1 MEQNLLHTNIAYLKG
16 VGPKKAE
23 VLKKELGV
31 FTYQDMLNQIPF
43 RYIDRS
49 QIQKVAYINDDSV
62 YYQLVGTISNIK
74 MIGAPRAT
82 RATGVF
88 SDETGSI
95 EVVWFRGLKWLKN
108 RFKPGVKY
116 VLFGK
121 ASEFNH
127 NYNFVH
133 PEIEEYNP
141 QDPLIGEGLQ
151 GVYNT
156 TERMKDNG
164 LGTRTIAKL
173 QKLIL
178 QQVFEYIP
186 ETLPKVLI
194 EQEQLIPRRYAYYQ
208 IHLPANNVEIQQAT
222 RRLKYEEHFFFQ
234 LKLLRNKMHR
244 EQAIKG
250 HVFSVVGD
258 CFNNFY
264 SHHLPFPLTNAQ
276 KRVIKEIR
284 KDLGS
289 GHQMNRLLQGD
300 VGSGKTIVALMV
312 MLLALDN
319 GFQAC
324 LMAPTEILATQHFA
338 TLQEQLKDMDIN
350 FALLTGSTKTKERNK
365 IYKELA
371 DGTMQIVVGTH
382 ALIESK
388 VVFKNLGL
396 AIIDEQHRFGV
407 EQRAKFYEK
416 TEVPPHTLVMTATPI
431 PRTLAMTQYG
441 DLDVSKIDELPP
453 GRKPVQ
459 TYHIY
464 SDDRY
469 RIMMFMKQQIALG
482 RQIYVVYPCIKE
494 SENTDMIALQEGY
507 EALLH
512 DFPEPQYKLCVCH
525 GRLSA
530 EDKDFEMQ
538 RFINRNAQIMVATTV
553 IEVGVNVPNATVMII
568 ENANRFGLSQLHQL
582 RGRVGRGADQSYCIL
597 VTDHKLT
604 NDGKTRMKTMCST
617 NDGFEIAEVDLELRG
632 PGETGGTRQSGQ
644 IEMMIGDLQKDG
656 PLIPQVRESAIRLLA
671 DDPKLIKPENRMLRE
686 HYRELFAQT
695 FDWSQVG

>member
-1 MEQNLLHTNIAYLKG
+1 MEQNLLQTKIAYLKG

-23 VLKKELGV
+23 ILQKELGV
-31 FTYQDMLNQIPF
+31 FTYQDMLNQFPF

-49 QIQKVAYINDDSV
+49 QIQKVANINDDTV
-62 YYQLVGTISNIK
+62 YYQLIGTISNLQL
-74 MIGAPRAT
+74 IGKPRAT
-82 RATGVF
+82 RATARF
-88 SDETGSI
+88 SDDSGSI
-95 EVVWFRGLKWLKN
+95 EIVFFRGLKWIKD
-108 RFKPGVKY
+108 RFKPGVRY

-127 NYNFVH
+127 NFNFVH

-141 QDPLIGEGLQ
+141 NDPLIGEGLQ
-151 GVYNT
+151 GVYNS
-156 TERMKDNG
+156 TERLRDNG
-164 LGTRTIAKL
+164 LGPRTIAKL
-173 QKLIL
+173 QKLVL
-178 QQVFEYIP
+178 QQVWDFIP
-186 ETLPKVLI
+186 ETLPKYLL
-194 EQEQLIPRRYAYYQ
+194 EQESLIPRKYAYYQ
-208 IHLPANNVEIQQAT
+208 IHLPSNNIEIQQAT
-222 RRLKYEEHFFFQ
+222 RRLKFEEHFFFQ

-244 EQAIKG
+244 EQTVKS
-250 HVFSVVGD
+250 HVFEVVGD
-258 CFNNFY
+258 YFNEFY
-264 SHHLPFPLTNAQ
+264 QHHLPFPLTNAQ

-284 KDLGS
+284 RDLAS

-324 LMAPTEILATQHFA
+324 LMAPTEILANQHFA
-338 TLQEQLKDMDIN
+338 TIKEMLEGMNVN
-350 FALLTGSTKTKERNK
+350 FALLTGSTKIGERRK
-365 IYKELA
+365 IYAELA
-371 DGTMQIVVGTH
+371 DGTMQIVIGTH

-416 TEVPPHTLVMTATPI
+416 AALPPHTLVMTATPI

-459 TYHIY
+459 TYHLY

-469 RIMMFMKQQIALG
+469 RIMVFMKQQIALG

-494 SENTDMIALQEGY
+494 SEKTDMIALQAGY
-507 EALLH
+507 EALLR

-525 GRLSA
+525 GQLSA
-530 EDKDFEMQ
+530 EDKDWEMQ
-538 RFINRNAQIMVATTV
+538 RFITKNAQIMVATTV
-553 IEVGVNVPNATVMII
+553 IEVGVNVPNASVMII

-604 NDGKTRMKTMCST
+604 NDGKMRMKTMCSS
-617 NDGFEIAEVDLELRG
+617 NDGFVIAEADLELRG

-656 PLIPQVRESAIRLLA
+656 ELISHVREAAINLLA

-686 HYRELFAQT
+686 HYKELFAQT